1 MTRRVAGLLVAA
13 GVALALPGCVAP
25 PPEAGPPASLP
36 SGRPEL
42 AAESARQRAAE
53 VTMRVRNRS
62 CDGVATGSGF
72 AVGPRRLVTN
82 RHVVEGAEEL
92 QLDTWDGRSVSVAV
106 HRVAY
111 LHDLALIETLEP
123 LPRVAL
129 LAADDPEP
137 RARVTAVGFPLGGPL
152 LDHAGQVVG
161 VIYAG
166 ETRTRYGLAIPV
178 STLRDL
184 LGDRARLG
192 VPEPC
197 A

>member
-1 MTRRVAGLLVAA
+1 MRRVAGLLVAA

-25 PPEAGPPASLP
+25 PPQAGPPASLP

-106 HRVAY
+106 HQVAY
-111 LHDLALIETLEP
+111 LHDLALIATLEP

-137 RARVTAVGFPLGGPL
+137 GARVT
-152 LDHAGQVVG
+152 G

-184 LGDRARLG
+184 LGDRTRLG